1 MRAIIEAKIDGISL
15 LLTYVGGKLESAV
28 TRGDGFVGDD
38 ITENA
43 LHIKGVAHTIPYTDH
58 PVYIRGE
65 VVMYETTFKQAYSE
79 LKKSDGSQRY
89 KNARNTTSGM
99 CKGRSDP
106 KDLANLSFIAY
117 EVHGSARGWLLTES
131 RVIETLQKWGFEV
144 PSLVIMVTT
153 ANEAEQ
159 VYLDYDQKGGREKIP
174 YQTDGLVIKVNDIS
188 EQNKFPTVGNRPSYC
203 VAIKPTSK
211 VAITKVLGVTWE
223 MGLSGR
229 FTPVASVEPCDL
241 DGTTNKRL
249 NLFNLDFLTQWH
261 QKGFGIGAIIRVR
274 RTGDVLPYL
283 DDVITPAP
291 SKAGV

>member
-1 MRAIIEAKIDGISL
+1 MQAIIEAKIDGISL
-15 LLTYVGGKLESAV
+15 LLKYVKGQLESAV
-28 TRGDGFVGDD
+28 TRGDGIVGDD

-43 LHIKGVAHTIPYTDH
+43 SHVQGVAQTIPYTDH

-65 VVMYETTFKQAYSE
+65 VVMYEETFKKVYSE
-79 LKKSDGSQRY
+79 LKKPDGSQRY

-99 CKGRSDP
+99 CKGKSDH
-106 KDLANLSFIAY
+106 KDLGNLNFIAY
-117 EVHGSARGWLLTES
+117 EIYGSARGWLLTES
-131 RVIETLQKWGFEV
+131 RVIETLKTWKFET
-144 PSLVIMVTT
+144 PALVVTVT
-153 ANEAEQ
+153 SSDEAEK
-159 VYLDYDQKGGREKIP
+159 VYLDYDQRGGREKIP
-174 YQTDGLVIKVNDIS
+174 YQTDGLVIKVNNIID
-188 EQNKFPTVGNRPSYC
+188 QNKYPTVGNRPSYC

-211 VAITKVLGVTWE
+211 VAITRVLGVTWE

-229 FTPVASVEPCDL
+229 FTPVAAVEPCDL

-261 QKGFGIGAIIRVR
+261 QKGFGVGAIIRVR

-291 SKAGV
+291 SKVG